1 MMAMTILVL
10 LLGGGAA
17 SHYFGMRLMEI
28 TSVKGSASE
37 ATQRSLSTLMADVS
51 SAKMVAVG
59 NGTLSSFTQA
69 GVDAPQRGS
78 ALQIYPSTDT
88 NVFVRYYRDS
98 GDETLKRITNGAT
111 IAEVVAPGISNGELF
126 TLEDFAGNILSNS
139 QNNCAIGLVLQFD
152 RVPGANVPVGP
163 TRLYTSYQV
172 RTRMS
177 PRVF

>member
-1 MMAMTILVL
+1 MAMTILVL

-17 SHYFGMRLMEI
+17 SHFFGLRLMEI
-28 TSVKGSASE
+28 TNVKGSASE
-37 ATQRSLSTLMADVS
+37 AAQRSLSTLLSDVC

-59 NGTLSSFTQA
+59 QGTLSSFTPA
-69 GVDAPQRGS
+69 GVDAPQSGS

-88 NVFVRYYRDS
+88 NVFVRYFRDS
-98 GDETLKRITNGAT
+98 TDKTLRRITNGVT
-111 IAEVVAPGISNGELF
+111 TGEVVAQGVSNSDLF

-139 QNNCAIGLVLQFD
+139 PNNCAIGVALQFE
-152 RVPGANVPVGP
+152 RVPGVNVPVGP
-163 TRLYTSYQV
+163 SRLYTSYQV